1 MTSELAQPASPVGRQ
16 RMDADIV
23 CVGFGPATAG
33 FLTTLSRQ
41 LLNPDGTPAVESRVL
56 PGAPPQVLCYERA
69 DDLSFGVSGV
79 VTRARGLRASLPQ
92 LNPRE
97 IPMAAPVTEERVVYL
112 LDPLG
117 VSRRSGPLRAAD
129 ACLRAFRGL
138 LPVRHEAFELPWAPA
153 FLHKTGGLVLSMGQ
167 FLQWIGA
174 QVQSSGTVQVWP
186 GTPVAE
192 ALIAGQKV
200 EGVRLLDQ
208 GVDKQG
214 RPGDGFMPGMDIHA
228 ALTVVGDGPVG
239 PVGLQLDARFGLPA
253 GHHIRDWAVGMKFV
267 VDLPADTPLQP
278 GAVLHTFGFPEPEI
292 FGFFYVH
299 PDRVAS
305 LGIFVPSWFDSPART
320 AYRYLQH
327 WMLHPYLWRYLKGG
341 KLRSWGAKTLGES
354 GRRGEPHLVGDG
366 YARIGEG
373 SGTTNVL
380 TGSGLDEAWVSGVQL
395 AEGVLE
401 LLKAGKPFTRQNLE
415 AAYVRRRRA
424 SWVEAEARI
433 AGKARDGF
441 QKGVLRG
448 MIGMALAGLT
458 CGRLNLGGE
467 PLRPYQ
473 RIPSL
478 EEYYRGRIPAA
489 EIQRLRKECA
499 TQGTSLHHALME
511 RCGWPAIPYD
521 GQLLV
526 SHQDALLLGGKVQAP
541 PGYADHVLFLYPELC
556 ERCGTR
562 ICIEMCSGQAIAP
575 GAGGVPSF
583 DREKCVHCGACYW
596 NCAHPIPGDPERMN
610 IAFRAGPG
618 GLHSAEN

>member
-1 MTSELAQPASPVGRQ
+1 
-16 RMDADIV
+16 
-23 CVGFGPATAG
+23 
-33 FLTTLSRQ
+33 
-41 LLNPDGTPAVESRVL
+41 
-56 PGAPPQVLCYERA
+56 
-69 DDLSFGVSGV
+69 
-79 VTRARGLRASLPQ
+79 
-92 LNPRE
+92 
-97 IPMAAPVTEERVVYL
+97 
-112 LDPLG
+112 
-117 VSRRSGPLRAAD
+117 
-129 ACLRAFRGL
+129 
-138 LPVRHEAFELPWAPA
+138 
-153 FLHKTGGLVLSMGQ
+153 
-167 FLQWIGA
+167 
-174 QVQSSGTVQVWP
+174 
-186 GTPVAE
+186 
-192 ALIAGQKV
+192 
-200 EGVRLLDQ
+200 
-208 GVDKQG
+208 
-214 RPGDGFMPGMDIHA
+214 
-228 ALTVVGDGPVG
+228 
-239 PVGLQLDARFGLPA
+239 
-253 GHHIRDWAVGMKFV
+253 MKFV

-458 CGRLNLGGE
+458 RGRLNLGGE